1 MRQKLPPGPRTPSL
15 FQGAGMWTRPVSW
28 LERNRAKYGNR
39 FTTRFPFTP
48 PFVVIADPEQVK
60 EIFTAPPDVL
70 LPASGAR
77 APATRRALLRAP
89 PRWRRAH
96 VAAKLM
102 LPAFHGE
109 RMERLTDLVARVTAD
124 EVERWNDGE
133 MELDPRFQTL
143 TLEIILQAVF
153 GLEPGPRLGPF
164 EEPLEAPRLRR
175 QPAHASAAPRGA
187 GGHRAHRAVLQQVRP
202 DQGLRRPPRRGR
214 RAPRRRDRR
223 AALSRRRGC
232 RRRPLDA
239 PRRPPRGR
247 LADERFRA
255 PRRAHD
261 PARRRA
267 RDDRFLAGVDVLR
280 LARDPRVLAELRR
293 EVDTEDGGPYLTATI
308 NEVLRSRP
316 VLQNNAPRYVAKPI
330 TVGGW
335 DYEPG
340 ISLVR
345 MRTSSTTTPRSTRPY
360 TFRPERFLDEKPGT
374 YTWIPFGGGRRRCLG
389 SSFAILEMKVVIAEV
404 VRRFEITR
412 DDRRARGG
420 APAEHHG
427 HAPYGR
433 PGCAGRKGAR
443 AGTGMNA
450 AAPSAS
456 G

>member
-1 MRQKLPPGPRTPSL
+1 MRQELPPGPRAPSL

-48 PFVVIADPEQVK
+48 PFVIIADPEQVK

-70 LPASGAR
+70 MPGVGAR
-77 APATRRALLRAP
+77 VLLP
-89 PRWRRAH
+89 LVGPSSVLLLDGDAH
-96 VAAKLM
+96 MSQRKLM

-124 EVERWNDGE
+124 EVEAWTDGE
-133 MELDPRFQTL
+133 MELHPRFQTL

-153 GLEPGPRLGPF
+153 GLEPGPRLEALRESLSKLLAYGDNPLTLLPPP
-164 EEPLEAPRLRR
+164 EEPEAIERTERLFNKYG
-175 QPAHASAAPRGA
+175 PIKGF
-187 GGHRAHRAVLQQVRP
+187 V
-202 DQGLRRPPRRGR
+202 D
-214 RAPRRRDRR
+214 RRDEVDELLAAEIEERR
-223 AALSRRRGC
+223 SAGDE
-232 RRRPLDA
+232 DA
-239 PRRPPRGR
+239 
-247 LADERFRA
+247 D
-255 PRRAHD
+255 
-261 PARRRA
+261 
-267 RDDRFLAGVDVLR
+267 DVLSMLLAARHEDGSPMSASELRDELMTLLVAGHETTASSLAWTFSR

-340 ISLVR
+340 ISLV
-345 MRTSSTTTPRSTRPY
+345 PNAYLIHHDPEIYPDPY
-360 TFRPERFLDEKPGT
+360 TFRPERFLDVKPGT

-404 VRRFEITR
+404 VRRFEIRATTGVPEVA
-412 DDRRARGG
+412 RRRNITVT
-420 APAEHHG
+420 PHM
-427 HAPYGR
+427 
-433 PGCAGRKGAR
+433 GAR
-443 AGTGMNA
+443 VALGA
-450 AAPSAS
+450 REREPVPA
-456 G
+456 